1 MKKLLYTLLL
11 SPLFFILSC
20 EDEECSN
27 PELGYDCDGNF
38 IEYVIGMQAEG
49 GIVFY
54 VDETGQHGLIAA
66 MEDLPGRYK

>member
-1 MKKLLYTLLL
+1 MKKLLYKLLL

-38 IEYVIGMQAEG
+38 
-49 GIVFY
+49 
-54 VDETGQHGLIAA
+54 L
-66 MEDLPGRYK
+66 